1 MPLGGNINEKAQKL
15 ILKCAISGSWLLL
28 ENLHLVTD
36 WIPILDKFIHEMYK
50 EDKKEALR

>member
-28 ENLHLVTD
+28 ENLHLVTE

-50 EDKKEALR
+50 EDKKEA